1 MKRIPLFLFM
11 VIPLAAFAPLKCYYG
26 TQMDIKELAAVI
38 EAEAGG
44 EPFSGKYLVGSV
56 AVNRMR
62 DSLWSDD
69 MTAVLT
75 QESQFAR
82 AKEPTEESI
91 RAAERALYSPFPGI
105 KYFYNPKTATDTG
118 FIRRLEVCFTLGN
131 HRFCEFY
138 NWEK

>member
-1 MKRIPLFLFM
+1 MKRIPLLIFLAF
-11 VIPLAAFAPLKCYYG
+11 PLAAFAPLKHYYG
-26 TQMDIKELAAVI
+26 ERMDVIELAAVI

-44 EPFSGKYLVGSV
+44 ETFTGKYLVGSV

-69 MTAVLT
+69 LTDVLT

-82 AKEPTEESI
+82 AKEPSSESLA
-91 RAAERALYSPFPGI
+91 AAERALYFPFPGI
-105 KYFYNPKTATDTG
+105 KYFVNPKIATNKE
-118 FIRRLEVCFTLGN
+118 FISRLEVCFDLGN

-138 NWEK
+138 NWQK